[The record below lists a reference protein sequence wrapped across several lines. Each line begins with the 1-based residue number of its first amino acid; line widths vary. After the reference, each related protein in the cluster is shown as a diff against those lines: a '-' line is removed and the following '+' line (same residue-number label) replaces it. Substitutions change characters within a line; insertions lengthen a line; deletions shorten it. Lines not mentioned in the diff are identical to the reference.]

1 MKAAFL
7 TLALILFH
15 AATAHGWHSLGHKT
29 IAAIAWEQMTPQ
41 ARAKAVALL
50 QSAPSNAGLRTLR
63 PKTGTEAEK
72 DRWQFIRAASWADA
86 VRHGP
91 RKPIYHMGNWH
102 FTDYFWEQ
110 AAPGAPGRV
119 RDDVRPYGEL
129 VTQLPLLEASLRDPG
144 SSHVSPSKS
153 TDLAWFIHL
162 MGDIVQPLHC
172 SGRISPGHAKGDKGG
187 NLFFLSERRDKYGE
201 CPDNL
206 HAYWDEVLEREYGPN
221 ANVIALAASLANA
234 QPLSGST
241 PLRLGEYKLWV
252 SMGRKTA
259 MDVAYPAEL
268 RFGMAPP
275 DTYRTMVKGVSLRAM
290 TLAGYRLGVTLNQVF
305 GQH

>member
-1 MKAAFL
+1 
-7 TLALILFH
+7 
-15 AATAHGWHSLGHKT
+15 
-29 IAAIAWEQMTPQ
+29 
-41 ARAKAVALL
+41 V
-50 QSAPSNAGLRTLR
+50 
-63 PKTGTEAEK
+63 EK

-86 VRHGP
+86 VRAGP
-91 RKPIYHMGNWH
+91 RKSIYHQPLWH

-110 AAPGAPGRV
+110 AAPGAPVRV
-119 RDDVRPYGEL
+119 RDDVRPYGDL

-144 SSHVSPSKS
+144 YSHVSPSKS

-162 MGDIVQPLHC
+162 MGDVTQPLHC
-172 SGRISPGHAKGDKGG
+172 SGRISPRHDTGDKGG
-187 NLFFLSERRDKYGE
+187 NLFFLSERRDQYGE

-206 HAYWDEVLEREYGPN
+206 HAYWDDVVEREYGSN
-221 ANVIALAASLANA
+221 VNVIGHAASLANA

-268 RFGMAPP
+268 QFGVAPP
-275 DTYRTMVKGVSLRAM
+275 DNYRDLVKNVSLRAI
-290 TLAGYRLGVTLNQVF
+290 TLAGYRLGTTLNQIF
-305 GQH
+305 DAH